1 MGATNIAYGSPQA
14 IILQSAGLFAA
25 NMQRNTTLNRLTGK
39 LPQQSDA
46 EDTIRR
52 QSSTEMPIV
61 RCMDLTKM
69 AGDEVTFDL
78 INPMGGKPIMGSR
91 NAEGKG
97 QKMSFSQDRL
107 RINQAR
113 YPISAGDT
121 MTQQRTPHELR
132 KLARALGQSYMD
144 RLSDQLTLVHLA
156 GARGFHNN
164 IEWAVPL
171 ASDPDFAEILV
182 NNVEAPTKNRHWMS
196 TGSGIEKLNAAA
208 NELAFATTDT
218 MNMDVVDSIR
228 TVLDTMPL
236 PPPPVVFEGDKM
248 ASDAPL
254 RVLLVSSEQYT
265 SFVRSGNFRTLQANA
280 MARAAQA
287 GNNPLFS
294 GDAGIWNGILI
305 VKMPKPIRFY
315 AGQSLRYCAS
325 YTSAAETAHRPGAG
339 RLRHAVRGGPR
350 HPAGW
355 PGAGRGLGQAPQ
367 DRQPVLLVREGTGPR
382 RQAGSAGGCHQRALQ
397 GALRDR
403 PRRRKADHRLRRHLH
418 RHGGADRQRLSVT
431 AGASRPLPEAP

>member
-14 IILQSAGLFAA
+14 IVLQSAGLFAA

-46 EDTIRR
+46 ENTIRR

-91 NAEGKG
+91 MAEGKG
-97 QKMSFSQDRL
+97 QKMNLSQDRL

-132 KLARALGQSYMD
+132 KLARALGQNYMD

-156 GARGFHNN
+156 GSRGFHDN

-171 ASDPDFAEILV
+171 ASDPDFVEICV
-182 NNVEAPTKNRHWMS
+182 NAVQAPSKNRHWMS
-196 TGSGIEKLNAAA
+196 TSTGIEKISAAG
-208 NELAFATTDT
+208 NEIAIATTDV

-228 TVLDTMPL
+228 TVIDAMPL

-265 SFVRSGNFRTLQANA
+265 SFVRSTNFRTLQAQA
-280 MARAAQA
+280 MSRSSQA
-287 GNNPLFS
+287 GNNPLFT
-294 GDAGIWNGILI
+294 GEAGLWNGILI

-315 AGQSLRYCAS
+315 AGDSLRYCAS
-325 YTSAAETAHRPGAG
+325 YSSEAETSTDLVPAAFGTQY
-339 RLRHAVRGGPR
+339 AVDRAILLG
-350 HPAGW
+350 
-355 PGAGRGLGQAPQ
+355 GQALAEAWGKHRKTGNPYFWSEKEL
-367 DRQPVLLVREGTGPR
+367 DHDDKLEVLVGAINGRSKIRFEIDHGTEKQITDYGVI
-382 RQAGSAGGCHQRALQ
+382 CI
-397 GALRDR
+397 D
-403 PRRRKADHRLRRHLH
+403 
-418 RHGGADRQRLSVT
+418 T
-431 AGASRPLPEAP
+431 AVQIAV